1 MKSLML
7 VEGKVT
13 LNSLKEL
20 FMVDFREGTTECTKK
35 LLEQVMEWERD
46 VYREANLEEIDYRNG
61 YYHRDLKTKL
71 GEIYDLRVPRTRS
84 GLFHP
89 SVLLRYERIPAVIHD
104 GIVQMYLRG
113 VSTQNVGPVLK
124 ALLGYGVSAG
134 HVSQLNGKLDE
145 VIREYH
151 QRKIDDEIVYLF
163 LDGIYLTERSMGK
176 ARRQPVLVA
185 YGIYR
190 SGKREFL
197 HFRIAKNEGEQEW
210 WKFLNELYRKG
221 LLGASLML
229 VVTDG
234 CAGVHA
240 ALDTIYPYTPRQRC
254 WAHKMR
260 NLSNKIKSSDREVC
274 RTGAQKIYLA
284 ESKKHALTIFQQW
297 KRRWLYKYP
306 LVVKWLEHDLSHL
319 LAFYEMPKEHYK
331 LLRTT
336 NVIERAFEEVRR
348 RTKVMGCLPNNRSIN
363 RIVYARMAMLNCK
376 WTHTA
381 KFIKYM
387 QLLTKKAA

>member
-1 MKSLML
+1 ML
-7 VEGKVT
+7 HEPEVT

-20 FMVDFREGTTECTKK
+20 FMVDFREGSTECTKR

-46 VYREANLEEIDYRNG
+46 MYRKEHLEEIDYRNG
-61 YYHRDLKTKL
+61 YYLRDLKTKL

-89 SVLLRYERIPAVIHD
+89 SVISRYERVPAVIHD

-124 ALLGYGVSAG
+124 ALLGYDISAG
-134 HVSQLNGKLDE
+134 HVSYLNRKLDDI
-145 VIREYH
+145 IREYH
-151 QRKIDDEIVYLF
+151 RRKIDDDIVYLF

-176 ARRQPVLVA
+176 ARRQPILVA

-197 HFRIAKNEGEQEW
+197 HFRLAKNEGEQEW

-221 LLGASLML
+221 LLGSSLML

-234 CAGVHA
+234 CAGLHA
-240 ALDTIYPYTPRQRC
+240 ALDSVYPYTTRQRC

-260 NLSNKIKSSDREVC
+260 NLCNKIKQADRERC
-274 RTGAQKIYLA
+274 HAGAQKIYLA
-284 ESKKHALTIFQQW
+284 QSKKHAISVFRQW
-297 KRRWLYKYP
+297 KHRWSYKYP
-306 LVVKWLEHDLSHL
+306 LVVKWLEHDLPHL
-319 LAFYEMPKEHYK
+319 LAFYDMPKEHYK

-348 RTKVMGCLPNNRSIN
+348 RTKVMGCLPNPRSIN
-363 RIVYARMAMLNCK
+363 RIVYARMAMLNFK
-376 WTHTA
+376 WTHTSR
-381 KFIKYM
+381 FIKYM
-387 QLLTKKAA
+387 HSTIQKAA